1 MASAKNS
8 NAFAVGTVR
17 HFVCVPRTWDFAQVS
32 EEAAQPPRSPDE
44 ERVFGISVLQPSSG
58 EHYDGAAAA
67 AEATVAA
74 AVKFPPASQAASKG
88 KPPNR
93 LNTHIHARAGSH
105 ARTHIAL
112 TQPGNI
118 FRCSFLH
125 LHRCCFSLT
134 RSAPAMARRREGG
147 REASIGNYSIR
158 LSHSYLRPSVSV
170 RRRRRSPAPAT
181 PASHPHSRSAI
192 YVTRPA
198 TDSVTWSAT
207 EGSLP
212 PSLRPSLFS
221 VKLPTASS

>member
-112 TQPGNI
+112 TQSGNI
-118 FRCSFLH
+118 FRCSFT
-125 LHRCCFSLT
+125 CTGAASASL
-134 RSAPAMARRREGG
+134 ARRRRWRGGEREGG
-147 REASIGNYSIR
+147 RHRSATIPFVSLIPTCV
-158 LSHSYLRPSVSV
+158 RPSPSV
-170 RRRRRSPAPAT
+170 DVAARQHPQLQPA
-181 PASHPHSRSAI
+181 I
-192 YVTRPA
+192 
-198 TDSVTWSAT
+198 
-207 EGSLP
+207 L
-212 PSLRPSLFS
+212 
-221 VKLPTASS
+221 TAAVPFT